1 VDDDFSVLE
10 LFVSMLWFFLFIC
23 WIYLLV
29 MLATDIFRSRDLGG
43 WAKAL
48 WILFLVI
55 LPVLGSLVYLIARG
69 EGMAE
74 RRRDDLAQQERVFR
88 SYVQDAARE
97 STREPTSTADELE
110 KLAHL
115 RNAGTISDAEF
126 EAQKAKLLA

>member
-1 VDDDFSVLE
+1 MDNDFSVLE
-10 LFVSMLWFFLFIC
+10 VFVSMLWFFLFIC

-29 MLATDIFRSRDLGG
+29 VLATDIFRSHDLRG
-43 WAKAL
+43 WVKAL

-74 RRRDDLAQQERVFR
+74 RRRNDLAQQEQVFR

-97 STREPTSTADELE
+97 STSTADELE
-110 KLAHL
+110 KLSHL
-115 RNAGTISDAEF
+115 RNAGTITDAEF

>member
-1 VDDDFSVLE
+1 MDDDFSVLE

-29 MLATDIFRSRDLGG
+29 ILATDIFRSRDLRG
-43 WAKAL
+43 WGKAL
-48 WILFLVI
+48 WILFLVV
-55 LPVLGSLVYLIARG
+55 LPVLGSLVYLIVRG

-97 STREPTSTADELE
+97 STSTADELE

-115 RNAGTISDAEF
+115 RNAGTITDAEF
-126 EAQKAKLLA
+126 EAQKTKLLA

>member
-1 VDDDFSVLE
+1 MDDDFSVLE

-29 MLATDIFRSRDLGG
+29 MLATDIFRSRDLRG

-55 LPVLGSLVYLIARG
+55 LPVLGSLVYLIVRG

-88 SYVQDAARE
+88 TYVQDAARE
-97 STREPTSTADELE
+97 STSTADELE

-115 RNAGTISDAEF
+115 RNAGTITDAEF
-126 EAQKAKLLA
+126 ESQKAKLLA